1 MSHDNRKWV
10 IMTMTAINAGDIMD
24 GDDIIG
30 NTFVSNAI
38 QTSKETLR
46 KTLDGT
52 KAILKWDGD
61 TPSVFDGMTT
71 YNHSQ
76 ILAILN
82 DVNGDWYSDN

>member
-10 IMTMTAINAGDIMD
+10 IITLASYNNEQLENLCA
-24 GDDIIG
+24 
-30 NTFVSNAI
+30 NAI
-38 QTSKETLR
+38 QSGVSTLR

-52 KAILKWDGD
+52 KAILKWDGN

-76 ILAILN
+76 IRTELAKN
-82 DVNGDWYSDN
+82 TWTNEDD

>member
-1 MSHDNRKWV
+1 MSYDNRKWV
-10 IMTMTAINAGDIMD
+10 IITLSSYNDEQLENLCA
-24 GDDIIG
+24 
-30 NTFVSNAI
+30 NAI
-38 QTSKETLR
+38 QSGVGTLR
-46 KTLDGT
+46 KTLDNS

-82 DVNGDWYSDN
+82 DTDGDWYSE